1 MNESISVS
9 RLRAAYR
16 SGETT
21 PGEVVWKLLQRIK
34 AYHDPSVWI
43 SRVPDEEVTRR
54 AHALM
59 NDAAAKSLPLY
70 GIPFAVKDNIDCL
83 GLATTAAC
91 PEFAYQPQAN
101 AYVVSRLLAAGAI
114 LLGKTNLD
122 QFATG
127 LVGTRSPFGAPRCVF
142 NPSYISGGSSSG
154 SAVAVAAGLAAFAL
168 GTDTAGSGRVPAAF
182 NNIVG
187 LKPSRGVVST
197 RGVVP
202 ACRSLDCV
210 SIFARSVE
218 DTALVA
224 EVAKGFD
231 ADDPFAREG
240 KERFFSQERF
250 RFGVLASKDLEFFGD
265 GEAVALYEKAI
276 GHLSNLGGQAVE
288 IDYDPFRGA
297 AALLYQGPWVAER
310 YAAIKSFIETHENTV
325 ERSVRKIIT
334 GAKIFSAVD
343 AFEAQ
348 YKLAALR
355 RRADAEWEKIDV
367 MLLPTTPAHYSVDEI
382 SSDPIT
388 LNARLGI
395 YTNWVNL
402 LDCCGI
408 AIPAGFRSNGL
419 PFGVSLL
426 APAFYDRAV
435 GMLADRLHYRAAG
448 CISAPQTP
456 ESVGSNILNDPG
468 GRISLF
474 VVGAHLTGMPLNG
487 ELKKLGARFLY
498 SGRTSED
505 YRLYVLPNTTPAKP
519 GLVYEPKSGG
529 QGIAGEVWSLDAESF
544 GRFVAQIPAPL
555 GIGKVRLDDGAEV
568 SGFLCEAHAVES
580 AEDISAFGGWRQYLS

>member
-1 MNESISVS
+1 MNELFSVS

-21 PGEVVWKLLQRIK
+21 PGEVVWKLIQRIK
-34 AYHDPSVWI
+34 AYHDPAVWI

-59 NDAAAKSLPLY
+59 NDPAAKSLPLY

-83 GLATTAAC
+83 GLPTTAAC
-91 PEFAYQPQAN
+91 PEFAYQPKAN
-101 AYVVSRLLAAGAI
+101 AFVVSRLLAAGAI

-127 LVGTRSPFGAPRCVF
+127 LVGTRSPYGAPRCVF
-142 NPSYISGGSSSG
+142 NPNYISGGSSSG

-187 LKPSRGVVST
+187 LKPSRGLLST

-210 SIFARSVE
+210 SIFARGAE

-224 EVAKGFD
+224 DVAKGFD
-231 ADDPFAREG
+231 ADDPFSREE
-240 KERFFSQERF
+240 KQRFFSQECF
-250 RFGVLASKDLEFFGD
+250 RFGVLASKDREFFGD
-265 GEAVALYEKAI
+265 EEAPALYEEAI
-276 GHLSNLGGQAVE
+276 RHLVDLGGQAVE
-288 IDYDPFRGA
+288 INYGPFREA

-310 YAAIKSFIETHENTV
+310 YAAIKGFIETRENTV

-343 AFEAQ
+343 TFEAQ

-355 RRADAEWEKIDV
+355 RRTDTEWEKLDV
-367 MLLPTTPAHYSVDEI
+367 MLLPTAPTHYTVDEI
-382 SSDPIT
+382 ASDPIT

-402 LDCCGI
+402 LDCCGV

-426 APAFYDRAV
+426 APAFCDRAV
-435 GMLADRLHYRAAG
+435 GVLADRLHHRAAG
-448 CISAPQTP
+448 CISAPP
-456 ESVGSNILNDPG
+456 EGVGSNIASDSG

-474 VVGAHLTGMPLNG
+474 VVGAHLRGMPLNG
-487 ELKKLGARFLY
+487 ELKQLGAVFLR
-498 SGRTSED
+498 SAVTSAD
-505 YRLYVLPNTTPAKP
+505 YRLYVLPDTTPAKP
-519 GLVYEPKSGG
+519 GLVHKPNSGG
-529 QGIAGEVWSLDAESF
+529 QGIAGEIWSLDAEGF

-555 GIGKVRLDDGAEV
+555 GVGKVRLDDGVEV
-568 SGFLCEAHAVES
+568 SGFLCEAYAVEA
-580 AEDISAFGGWRQYLS
+580 AEDISAFGGWRQYLD